1 VTNDE
6 YWTVAQLRAFLRVDG
21 KTKERTWYRHR
32 PLFAPALRQVGH
44 LRYYNVAK
52 VREILEN
59 GRLDRRSPVRKSHVL
74 MRTG

>member
-1 VTNDE
+1 MTNDE
-6 YWTVAQLRAFLRVDG
+6 YWTVRQLREFLKIDG
-21 KTKERTWYRHR
+21 PTKESTWYRHR

-59 GRLDRRSPVRKSHVL
+59 GRLDRRSPVRKSLVL
-74 MRTG
+74 RKTG